1 MILLD
6 RVTKTY
12 GKSGTTASLDRISL
26 HVEPKEFVVVVGQSG
41 AGKTTLLRLL
51 TREERPTSGKIIIGG
66 VDYDKL
72 RDRDIPLLR
81 RKIGVVFQDFKLLP
95 NKTVFENVAFALEI
109 VGMGKREI
117 NHTVPRVLD
126 IVNLKGKEKNM
137 PQQLSGGERQRVAIA
152 RAIVRQPKILIADE
166 PTGNLDPKH
175 AWDVIK
181 ILEKVNRYGTTVLL
195 TTHNMEI
202 VNRLKRRVVTMEHGH
217 IASDRASSGSSQQ
230 FAADQQRATAS
241 QQPPFR
247 QQQQVQPFRPGMQQ
261 QPGRN
266 PAGSISTDRFRR

>member
-12 GKSGTTASLDRISL
+12 NKAGAPSLDRLSL
-26 HVEPKEFVVVVGQSG
+26 HVEPKEFVIVVGQSG

-51 TREERPTSGKIIIGG
+51 TREERPTQGKIIVGG

-72 RDRDIPLLR
+72 KDKDVPLLR
-81 RKIGVVFQDFKLLP
+81 RKIGVVYQDFKLLP

-117 NHTVPRVLD
+117 QHTVPKVLD

-137 PQQLSGGERQRVAIA
+137 PLQLSGGERQRVAIA

-181 ILEKVNRYGTTVLL
+181 VLEKINRYGTTVLL
-195 TTHNMEI
+195 TTHNQEI
-202 VNRLKRRVVTMEHGH
+202 VNKLKRRVVTMQHGK
-217 IASDRASSGSSQQ
+217 IVSDRAN
-230 FAADQQRATAS
+230 AEYHA
-241 QQPPFR
+241 
-247 QQQQVQPFRPGMQQ
+247 
-261 QPGRN
+261 
-266 PAGSISTDRFRR
+266 

>member
-12 GKSGTTASLDRISL
+12 NKNMGPALDRISL
-26 HVEPKEFVVVVGQSG
+26 HVEPKEFVIVVGQSG

-66 VDYDKL
+66 IDYDKL
-72 RDRDIPLLR
+72 RDKDIPLLR

-109 VGMGKREI
+109 VGMGNREI
-117 NHTVPRVLD
+117 RHTVPKVLD
-126 IVNLKGKEKNM
+126 IVNLKGKEKRM
-137 PQQLSGGERQRVAIA
+137 PLELSGGERQRVAIA

-181 ILEKVNRYGTTVLL
+181 VLEKINRYGTTVLL
-195 TTHNMEI
+195 TTHNQDI
-202 VNRLKRRVVTMEHGH
+202 VNKLKRRVVTIQHGKV
-217 IASDRASSGSSQQ
+217 ASDRAN
-230 FAADQQRATAS
+230 ATYKLEA
-241 QQPPFR
+241 
-247 QQQQVQPFRPGMQQ
+247 
-261 QPGRN
+261 
-266 PAGSISTDRFRR
+266 

>member
-12 GKSGTTASLDRISL
+12 NKNLGTALDRISL
-26 HVEPKEFVVVVGQSG
+26 HVEPKEFVIVVGQSG

-66 VDYDKL
+66 IDYDKL
-72 RDRDIPLLR
+72 KDRDIPLLR

-109 VGMGKREI
+109 VGISHKEI
-117 NHTVPRVLD
+117 LHTVPKVLD
-126 IVNLKGKEKNM
+126 IVNLTGKEKRM
-137 PQQLSGGERQRVAIA
+137 PQELSGGERQRVAIA

-175 AWDVIK
+175 AWDVIRV
-181 ILEKVNRYGTTVLL
+181 LEKINRYGTTVLL
-195 TTHNMEI
+195 TTHNADI
-202 VNRLKRRVVTMEHGH
+202 VNKLQRRVVTLQGGRVVG
-217 IASDRASSGSSQQ
+217 DRAN
-230 FAADQQRATAS
+230 AS
-241 QQPPFR
+241 YK
-247 QQQQVQPFRPGMQQ
+247 
-261 QPGRN
+261 
-266 PAGSISTDRFRR
+266 I

>member
-12 GKSGTTASLDRISL
+12 SKNLGAALERVSL
-26 HVEPKEFVVVVGQSG
+26 HVEPKEFVIVVGQSG

-51 TREERPTSGKIIIGG
+51 TREERPTSGKIIVGG

-72 RDRDIPLLR
+72 KDRDIPLLR

-109 VGMGKREI
+109 VGVPHKEI
-117 NHTVPRVLD
+117 LHTVPKVLD
-126 IVNLKGKEKNM
+126 IVNLTGKEKRM
-137 PQQLSGGERQRVAIA
+137 PQELSGGERQRVAIA

-181 ILEKVNRYGTTVLL
+181 VLEKINRYGTTVLL
-195 TTHNMEI
+195 TTHNQDI
-202 VNRLKRRVVTMEHGH
+202 VNKLKRRVVTMQGGKVT
-217 IASDRASSGSSQQ
+217 SDRAN
-230 FAADQQRATAS
+230 AS
-241 QQPPFR
+241 YK
-247 QQQQVQPFRPGMQQ
+247 
-261 QPGRN
+261 
-266 PAGSISTDRFRR
+266 I

>member
-12 GKSGTTASLDRISL
+12 NRNSTALDRISL
-26 HVEPKEFVVVVGQSG
+26 HVEPKEFVIIIGKSG
-41 AGKTTLLRLL
+41 AGKSTLLKLL
-51 TREERPTSGKIIIGG
+51 TREERPTSGKIIVGG

-72 RDRDIPLLR
+72 KDRDIPLLR

-95 NKTVFENVAFALEI
+95 NRSVFENIAFALEI
-109 VGMGKREI
+109 VGYGNKEI

-126 IVNLKGKEKNM
+126 IVGLKGKEKRM
-137 PQQLSGGERQRVAIA
+137 PLELSGGERQRVAIA

-181 ILEKVNRYGTTVLL
+181 VLEKINHYGTTVLL
-195 TTHNMEI
+195 TTHNQEI
-202 VNRLKRRVVTMEHGH
+202 VNKLKRRVVVINDGKIE
-217 IASDRASSGSSQQ
+217 SDKANAEYTRA
-230 FAADQQRATAS
+230 
-241 QQPPFR
+241 
-247 QQQQVQPFRPGMQQ
+247 
-261 QPGRN
+261 
-266 PAGSISTDRFRR
+266 